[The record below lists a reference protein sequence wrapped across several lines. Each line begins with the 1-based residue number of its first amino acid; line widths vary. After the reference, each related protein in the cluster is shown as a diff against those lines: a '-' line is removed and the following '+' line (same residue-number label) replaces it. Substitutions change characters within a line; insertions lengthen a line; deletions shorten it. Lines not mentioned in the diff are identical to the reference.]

1 MIQRALVVL
10 LPLIAVLVSAGASAA
25 EAESAPRI
33 ELWTMGQGEDVF
45 ELFGHGSLCVF
56 DLPGGT
62 PADGEGGYCYN
73 YGTTSFSDPWDLI
86 HRFLNHEAKFWVSVA
101 S

>member
-1 MIQRALVVL
+1 MTRRLLLALALTLVFVGPNRRAN
-10 LPLIAVLVSAGASAA
+10 AA
-25 EAESAPRI
+25 ESPGVEPAPRI

-73 YGTTSFSDPWDLI
+73 YGTTSFTDPWDLVL
-86 HRFLNHEAKFWVSVA
+86 RFLDHRAK
-101 S
+101 